1 MHAFIIS
8 VPASFLRLMSL
19 TMLGIEVGRAS
30 RIEMNWREC
39 CDNNTRASDPSFTR
53 TPPVMVTRLWLHAY
67 RLGMQMR
74 SLKIGRETND
84 SLPMIKRLEFAI
96 LHLRKS
102 RLTLT
107 TKSEIN
113 ETSEL
118 VLELKAAL
126 SSEIP
131 AGRES
136 GPESESGEANELTYV
151 ALLS

>member
-1 MHAFIIS
+1 
-8 VPASFLRLMSL
+8 
-19 TMLGIEVGRAS
+19 
-30 RIEMNWREC
+30 
-39 CDNNTRASDPSFTR
+39 
-53 TPPVMVTRLWLHAY
+53 
-67 RLGMQMR
+67 
-74 SLKIGRETND
+74 
-84 SLPMIKRLEFAI
+84 MIKRLEFAI

-118 VLELKAAL
+118 VLGLKAAL